1 MFVSKGRGE
10 GCLGCICWG
19 CTRRT
24 ISKIQR
30 DKNQIIFP
38 RDGFECDGGDVGVV
52 EICRVVHYDVL
63 MIEFCVKKK
72 KTKKET
78 KKKKKTKRNTS
89 GISLVGGMII
99 LTIPMPVARV

>member
-1 MFVSKGRGE
+1 MPKGGVGCLGCL
-10 GCLGCICWG
+10 GCLGCI

-63 MIEFCVKKK
+63 MIEFCVKKR
-72 KTKKET
+72 
-78 KKKKKTKRNTS
+78 KKKNKKKRNTS
-89 GISLVGGMII
+89 GISWVGGMII
-99 LTIPMPVARV
+99 RTIPMPVARV

>member
-1 MFVSKGRGE
+1 MFVSKGGE
-10 GCLGCICWG
+10 GCLRCLGCVNVK
-19 CTRRT
+19 RT

-63 MIEFCVKKK
+63 LIDFCVKKK
-72 KTKKET
+72 KTKERKII
-78 KKKKKTKRNTS
+78 S
-89 GISLVGGMII
+89 GLVG
-99 LTIPMPVARV
+99 

>member
-1 MFVSKGRGE
+1 MIPKKINQQNVPKGGE
-10 GCLGCICWG
+10 GCICEECICLG

-63 MIEFCVKKK
+63 IIEFCVKKK
-72 KTKKET
+72 ENERNKKG
-78 KKKKKTKRNTS
+78 KQA
-89 GISLVGGMII
+89 GLVGWEG
-99 LTIPMPVARV
+99 

>member
-1 MFVSKGRGE
+1 MIPTTKKKNQQNVPKGGRDV
-10 GCLGCICWG
+10 WDVWDVYVK
-19 CTRRT
+19 RT

-63 MIEFCVKKK
+63 MIEFCVKKRKQK
-72 KTKKET
+72 KQKKKEIQA
-78 KKKKKTKRNTS
+78 
-89 GISLVGGMII
+89 GLVGWEG
-99 LTIPMPVARV
+99 

>member
-1 MFVSKGRGE
+1 MIPITNKKKELTKKLKSINRKNVCVEKGGMFGMFGM
-10 GCLGCICWG
+10 CIQ
-19 CTRRT
+19 RKRT

-63 MIEFCVKKK
+63 IIEFCVKKRRK
-72 KTKKET
+72 KKE
-78 KKKKKTKRNTS
+78 KKKKYKRD
-89 GISLVGGMII
+89 
-99 LTIPMPVARV
+99 

>member
-1 MFVSKGRGE
+1 MCQKGGRDVYV
-10 GCLGCICWG
+10 
-19 CTRRT
+19 RAVYVKRT

-63 MIEFCVKKK
+63 IVFCVKKRIK
-72 KTKKET
+72 T
-78 KKKKKTKRNTS
+78 KKKKKKKKYKRD
-89 GISLVGGMII
+89 
-99 LTIPMPVARV
+99 